1 MKKLLSTRRSGLQL
15 VAAWLCAVLFVSI
28 TFAAG
33 AQLPDNVVTRSVE
46 IWSDGTRLAGDLFY
60 PKNLETGQ
68 KLPAIVL
75 CHGWGG
81 TKGHLNNPA
90 YGYAPQFAA
99 EGYFVLTFD
108 YRGWGESDSRLVV
121 RDKMPEPDENGE
133 VTVRAQVIRDV
144 VSPVERVEDISA
156 CISWLEL
163 EPGVDRTRIGLWGT
177 SFGGGNIVWLAA
189 HDNRV
194 KCVCTQVGDVNT
206 RYGWMFA
213 VKAIV
218 AKYPKASGTSAE
230 LENQLDGVLQR
241 SATRAGEIENLM
253 RAGKITE
260 DSIKNPLNPKGM
272 LVILKGGADDEHIA
286 ALVEEENKDREIFYS
301 ILANDPDR
309 ADLII
314 LKQRAERA
322 RGLID
327 PFPQG
332 AVSGTIPGLNGV
344 AVATEHILYS
354 AVEHADKI
362 TCPVQ
367 IIETGGEELMA
378 IEQQGGRLYRELKGR
393 VPVERHVF
401 EGQTHYDIYRGGRAR
416 AMKLQ
421 LEWFDKHL
429 KGKSKEARGD
439 KEQVRDT
446 LDRAW
451 KTEDLDTYMAFV
463 SDDFTHYH
471 YFDKD
476 GFREFLRQAREA
488 GIEFTSTFGPGD
500 ITVDGDMATVPTVST
515 SSMGTFPGAVKLR
528 KESGAWKIVS
538 VD

>member
-1 MKKLLSTRRSGLQL
+1 MKKPPLTRRSRFPLL
-15 VAAWLCAVLFVSI
+15 AAWFCAVLFVSI
-28 TFAAG
+28 PFAAR
-33 AQLPDNVVTRSVE
+33 AQLPDNVATRSVE

-60 PKNLETGQ
+60 PKDLEPGE

-81 TKGHLNNPA
+81 TKRHLNNPV

-108 YRGWGESDSRLVV
+108 YRGWGESDGRLVA

-144 VSPVERVEDISA
+144 VSPIERIEDISA

-163 EPGVDRTRIGLWGT
+163 EPGVDRNRIGLWGT
-177 SFGGGNIVWLAA
+177 SFGGGNIVWMAA
-189 HDNRV
+189 HDKRV

-206 RYGWMFA
+206 RYGWLLA

-230 LENQLDGVLQR
+230 LENQLDEVLQR
-241 SATRAGEIENLM
+241 SATRAGEIEKLM

-260 DSIKNPLNPKGM
+260 DAVKNPLNPKGM
-272 LVILKGGADDEHIA
+272 LVILKDGTDDEHIA
-286 ALVEEENKDREIFYS
+286 ALVGEENKDRKVFYS
-301 ILANDPDR
+301 ILANELDR

-332 AVSGTIPGLNGV
+332 SVSGTIPGLNGV

-367 IIETGGEELMA
+367 IIETDKEEMMD
-378 IEQQGGRLYRELKGR
+378 IEQVGGRLYRELKGR

-421 LEWFDKHL
+421 IEWFDKHL
-429 KGKSKEARGD
+429 KGRSKEALSD
-439 KEQVRDT
+439 KEQVQDT
-446 LDRAW
+446 IDRMF
-451 KTEDLDTYMAFV
+451 KTEDTDQFMEFV

-476 GFREFLRQAREA
+476 GYREFLREAREA
-488 GIEFTSTFGPGD
+488 GIEFTSTYDPDD
-500 ITVDGDMATVPTVST
+500 ITIDGDVATVPTVAT
-515 SSMGTFPGAVKLR
+515 SSMGTFPVPVKLR
-528 KESGAWKIVS
+528 KEDGVWRIVS
-538 VD
+538 TD

>member
-1 MKKLLSTRRSGLQL
+1 MKKLLSTRRSGPQL
-15 VAAWLCAVLFVSI
+15 VATWFCAVFLVSI
-28 TFAAG
+28 TLAAS
-33 AQLPDNVVTRSVE
+33 AQLPDNVGTRSVE

-60 PKNLETGQ
+60 PKNIETGQ

-81 TKGHLNNPA
+81 TKEHLNNPV

-163 EPGVDRTRIGLWGT
+163 EPGVDRNRIGLWGT
-177 SFGGGNIVWLAA
+177 SFGGGNVVSMAA
-189 HDNRV
+189 HDERV

-213 VKAIV
+213 VKAII
-218 AKYPKASGTSAE
+218 ARYPKASGTSAE
-230 LENQLDGVLQR
+230 LENQLNGVLQR
-241 SATRAGEIENLM
+241 SAKRAGEIERLM

-272 LVILKGGADDEHIA
+272 LVILKDGSDDKHIA
-286 ALVEEENKDREIFYS
+286 ALVEEENKDRKIFYS

-332 AVSGTIPGLNGV
+332 SVSGTIPGLNGV
-344 AVATEHILYS
+344 AIATEHILYS
-354 AVEHADKI
+354 AVEQAGKI

-367 IIETGGEELMA
+367 IIETSAEEMMD
-378 IEQQGGRLYRELKGR
+378 IEQVGGRLYRELKGR
-393 VPVERHVF
+393 VQVDRHVF
-401 EGQTHYDIYRGGRAR
+401 EGQKHYDIYRRGRAR
-416 AMKLQ
+416 AVKLQ
-421 LEWFDKHL
+421 IEWFNKHL
-429 KGKSKEARGD
+429 KGEIKEARTD
-439 KEQVRDT
+439 KEQVQDT
-446 LDRAW
+446 LDRMFG
-451 KTEDLDTYMAFV
+451 TEDTDQFMEFV
-463 SDDFTHYH
+463 SEDFTHHH

-476 GFREFLRQAREA
+476 GYREFLREAREA
-488 GIEFTSTFGPGD
+488 GVEFTSTYDPDD
-500 ITVDGDMATVPTVST
+500 ITIEGDMATVPTMAA
-515 SSMGTFPGAVKLR
+515 SSMGTFPVPLKLR
-528 KESGAWKIVS
+528 REDGVWRIVS
-538 VD
+538 TD